1 MDIQAEQ
8 QEEAR
13 QMRKMQKNAERYVS
27 RRNLLLH
34 KKEDCTKN
42 IRELG
47 VLPEE
52 AFEKYKNTTSE
63 KVCTLSALLLSFFIY
78 AFPPTHYLTLLWLVS
93 MKFITVAETDPQ
105 GERGTE
111 EVQPCEQE
119 GF

>member
-1 MDIQAEQ
+1 MFAFSLNIQAEQ
-8 QEEAR
+8 QEESR

-52 AFEKYKNTTSE
+52 AFEKYKNISSE
-63 KVCTLSALLLSFFIY
+63 KVSAVCHLALFSLLSFY
-78 AFPPTHYLTLLWLVS
+78 TRSLPVHKLTANPWNS
-93 MKFITVAETDPQ
+93 
-105 GERGTE
+105 
-111 EVQPCEQE
+111 
-119 GF
+119 

>member
-1 MDIQAEQ
+1 MQAEQ
-8 QEEAR
+8 QEESR

-27 RRNLLLH
+27 RRNLLLR

-63 KVCTLSALLLSFFIY
+63 KVCTLRVLLLFSFFY
-78 AFPPTHYLTLLWLVS
+78 TCSFQC
-93 MKFITVAETDPQ
+93 VA
-105 GERGTE
+105 
-111 EVQPCEQE
+111 
-119 GF
+119 